1 MAIAGL
7 DIGTSGCKFTI
18 MDDSGEVC
26 GTDYCAYEAKREGG
40 YHELDGNDIWNAVKQ
55 VIKNAAAQCPDQKIE
70 AFGVDSLGE
79 MVIPM
84 DRDDNIIGRGIIYT
98 DCRGEEEMKE
108 LTEKMG
114 GKARIME
121 ITGVAPATFFSV
133 CKLMW
138 LKRHTDIYDRADK
151 LPLIEDFIIYQLT
164 GRRMISYSLAAR
176 TMALDI
182 RTLTW
187 SREICDATGI
197 DPAKFSTPVPS
208 GTIVGPVKE
217 ELANELGLPLDT
229 RVCTGG
235 HDQAC
240 CAVGSGVLRP
250 GICCDVTGTIH
261 VSTMFVEKFQPD
273 EFLLKNTIPTVPH
286 AVKGAY
292 YSYTET
298 ATGGVLLQWFRDTIA
313 RYEYEL
319 AKKEGKDIYYELDKQ
334 VKDAPSGL
342 LITPH
347 FAGTGTPDHN
357 PHARAAMLNVSLETK
372 PIDIYKGLMEGLA
385 YEMRT
390 FYDLLEEEGI
400 RIDEFRAGGGGA
412 KSPVWL
418 QIKADVTGKSFTAL
432 KNAEAG
438 TIGCIMLTGVALGK
452 YKDLQEAADHLIR
465 LGKTYVPNPEKSK
478 IYDQY
483 YEKYKKMYSSYL
495 KIMK

>member
-1 MAIAGL
+1 M
-7 DIGTSGCKFTI
+7 T
-18 MDDSGEVC
+18 
-26 GTDYCAYEAKREGG
+26 
-40 YHELDGNDIWNAVKQ
+40 
-55 VIKNAAAQCPDQKIE
+55 
-70 AFGVDSLGE
+70 
-79 MVIPM
+79 
-84 DRDDNIIGRGIIYT
+84 
-98 DCRGEEEMKE
+98 
-108 LTEKMG
+108 
-114 GKARIME
+114 
-121 ITGVAPATFFSV
+121 
-133 CKLMW
+133 
-138 LKRHTDIYDRADK
+138 
-151 LPLIEDFIIYQLT
+151 
-164 GRRMISYSLAAR
+164 
-176 TMALDI
+176 
-182 RTLTW
+182 
-187 SREICDATGI
+187 
-197 DPAKFSTPVPS
+197 
-208 GTIVGPVKE
+208 
-217 ELANELGLPLDT
+217 
-229 RVCTGG
+229 
-235 HDQAC
+235 
-240 CAVGSGVLRP
+240 
-250 GICCDVTGTIH
+250 
-261 VSTMFVEKFQPD
+261 
-273 EFLLKNTIPTVPH
+273 
-286 AVKGAY
+286 
-292 YSYTET
+292 
-298 ATGGVLLQWFRDTIA
+298 

-452 YKDLQEAADHLIR
+452 YKDLQEAADRLIR
-465 LGKTYVPNPEKSK
+465 LGKTYVPNPKKTK

-483 YEKYKKMYSSYL
+483 YEKYKKIYGSYL